1 LKLTF
6 PIIVKLFAMQQHK
19 PIWRNKAEAASQF
32 GAMKK
37 VDR

>member
-1 LKLTF
+1 
-6 PIIVKLFAMQQHK
+6 MQQRK